1 MEELVEQLDGEP
13 AVEEDLYF
21 ESEVEP
27 LTAQEQAAKPLLM
40 PEPEVIT
47 KGAGKSPFTLFTIAS
62 NVVLKELPRQ
72 ILQEV
77 AATLKMVVEKK
88 KFEKRSKIPPLE
100 NPFRTGHFLD
110 VVAYPEISE
119 SGNFFESSFYDITH
133 AVTKFRGHA
142 SGQEKPGI
150 MGGFRECWEYVA
162 SEGKTPLTLSI
173 LKDRPDMMSY
183 NLAKLLFCREVE
195 RRMRIAQPCL

>member
-1 MEELVEQLDGEP
+1 M
-13 AVEEDLYF
+13 
-21 ESEVEP
+21 
-27 LTAQEQAAKPLLM
+27 
-40 PEPEVIT
+40 
-47 KGAGKSPFTLFTIAS
+47 
-62 NVVLKELPRQ
+62 
-72 ILQEV
+72 

-195 RRMRIAQPCL
+195 RRMRSLVFEHHDMEMRTKFLSTAEACEWVGTYTMAFMEPGISAKARTR